1 MIVIRFSLP
10 VLLFLSIF
18 AVAAANPVLEKN
30 TPKDVQ
36 MGMSLSALLANR
48 PQAKDAGLTSKDGN
62 QQFVEIVSSNGGRIA
77 YWYRFKNEVLGA
89 MTKSIMASKT
99 PVEQVRE
106 SIQLMQ
112 KELQGSFDF
121 IGSDQIVRSTGSQSE
136 LLTAQH
142 WKEKAGA
149 LELYFVGSN
158 QEITLVF
165 FDPKDFGKKDFFL
178 GPERLADVQA
188 NEKSVRALIKE
199 MKSEPTKPEPMLL
212 ADLIPKKSTDA
223 KPTTSVNPEPSPLVT
238 PYIAPQ
244 SEPQKSSLKTAAPI
258 EPTTTK
264 QQPSPWFWIIAALFL
279 SAVIGGILFKFLS
292 KSK

>member
-1 MIVIRFSLP
+1 MIAIRFSLC
-10 VLLFLSIF
+10 VLLLLPIF
-18 AVAAANPVLEKN
+18 AVGAANPVLEKN
-30 TPKDVQ
+30 TPTGVL
-36 MGMSLSALLANR
+36 MGMSPSALLATR
-48 PQAKDAGLTSKDGN
+48 PQAKDVGLTSKDGSR
-62 QQFVEIVSSNGGRIA
+62 QFVEIVSSNGGRIA
-77 YWYRFKNEVLGA
+77 YWYRFKNETLGA
-89 MTKSIMASKT
+89 VTKSIMASKT

-106 SIQLMQ
+106 STHVMQ
-112 KELQGSFDF
+112 AELQGSFDL
-121 IGSDQIVRSTGSQSE
+121 IENDQIVRSTGSQSE

-149 LELYFVGSN
+149 LELYFVASS

-199 MKSEPTKPEPMLL
+199 MKPDPTKPEPVPL
-212 ADLIPKKSTDA
+212 ADLLSKKSTDT

-238 PYIAPQ
+238 PNIAPQ
-244 SEPQKSSLKTAAPI
+244 SEPETSSLKTATQI

-264 QQPSPWFWIIAALFL
+264 QQHSPWFWIIATFFL
-279 SAVIGGILFKFLS
+279 LAVIGGILLKLLR
-292 KSK
+292 K